1 MGYYLI
7 RIFGA
12 LLSIIFIWILDV
24 ENPSHA
30 PIFTLIF
37 LDSIA
42 YILSGGFPVLV
53 SQWALSNQKIN
64 IFPFVC
70 LLFLSIISSF
80 ILSHF
85 ILEINGFS
93 VCVIPLFFLAKIFG
107 ECCFNISR
115 VQKRYIQSYVVTAII
130 PVSANILTLILVE
143 YLRFNLVYTILLNLV
158 LYVSSVIFVLKYRP
172 FDKLQFTYKL
182 KLRDVFRLNYILAQ
196 NYTKIYLTIISLISK
211 YLGLTQV
218 FIDIQYASKY
228 AAIPMRIVSVFGHKI
243 FIKNIEGDREISKQN
258 KSYEY
263 LVLVVFGL
271 SLLGMIIMNEDKFN
285 MMFLF
290 IYLTAAISTPKLAQ
304 YIYGNI
310 SRSMTTIYIGSAIIL
325 GSILWIYSSLI
336 SILVFSVLILLGFHD
351 KKFLASRL

>member
-24 ENPSHA
+24 ENISQA

-64 IFPFVC
+64 IFPFIC
-70 LLFLSIISSF
+70 LLFLSIISSY

-85 ILEINGFS
+85 ISEINNLS
-93 VCVIPLFFLAKIFG
+93 ICIVPLFFLAKIFG

-115 VQKRYIQSYVVTAII
+115 VQKRYIQSYVIAAII

-143 YLRFNLVYTILLNLV
+143 YLRLNLVYTILLNLV
-158 LYVSSVIFVLKYRP
+158 LYVTSVILVLTHRP

-182 KLRDVFRLNYILAQ
+182 ELRDVFRLNYILAQ
-196 NYTKIYLTIISLISK
+196 NYIKIYL
-211 YLGLTQV
+211 
-218 FIDIQYASKY
+218 
-228 AAIPMRIVSVFGHKI
+228 
-243 FIKNIEGDREISKQN
+243 
-258 KSYEY
+258 
-263 LVLVVFGL
+263 
-271 SLLGMIIMNEDKFN
+271 
-285 MMFLF
+285 
-290 IYLTAAISTPKLAQ
+290 
-304 YIYGNI
+304 
-310 SRSMTTIYIGSAIIL
+310 
-325 GSILWIYSSLI
+325 SI
-336 SILVFSVLILLGFHD
+336 
-351 KKFLASRL
+351 

>member
-1 MGYYLI
+1 MRYYLI

-24 ENPSHA
+24 ENPSQA

-53 SQWALSNQKIN
+53 SKWALSNQKIN

-85 ILEINGFS
+85 ILEINSFS
-93 VCVIPLFFLAKIFG
+93 ICVFPLFFIAKIFG

-143 YLRFNLVYTILLNLV
+143 YLKLNLVYTILLNLV
-158 LYVSSVIFVLKYRP
+158 LYISSVIFVLKHRP

-182 KLRDVFRLNYILAQ
+182 ELRDIFRLNYILAQ
-196 NYTKIYLTIISLISK
+196 NYTKIYLSIISMISK
-211 YLGLTQV
+211 YFGLTQM

-243 FIKNIEGDREISKQN
+243 FIKNIKRDREIRKQN
-258 KSYEY
+258 KSYIC

-271 SLLGMIIMNEDKFN
+271 SFLAMIIMNQDEFN
-285 MMFLF
+285 MMFLL

-304 YIYGNI
+304 YIYGNF

-325 GSILWIYSSLI
+325 GSLTWLYSALL
-336 SILVFSVLILLGFHD
+336 SILVFNVLILFGFHA
-351 KKFLASRL
+351 KKFLAGRV